1 MHYLSLLL
9 VFPTLL
15 ILGVG
20 CGPDCQS
27 TCSKIYQSPCG
38 IERPGASQTELVQE
52 CMGYC
57 EDALSKP
64 GEAGNYDPNQKLP
77 PSEKPTL
84 ETDQQVA
91 LWMECVEQTSCQNL
105 EKNYCAPIW

>member
-1 MHYLSLLL
+1 MHYLSLLFF
-9 VFPTLL
+9 VPALL

-27 TCSKIYQSPCG
+27 TCSKIYQSECG
-38 IERPGASQTELVQE
+38 IERPGASQPKLVQE

-64 GEAGNYDPNQKLP
+64 GKMEIMIPNKNYHHLKNPNWKMINKQLCG
-77 PSEKPTL
+77 
-84 ETDQQVA
+84 
-91 LWMECVEQTSCQNL
+91 WNVEQTAGNL
-105 EKNYCAPIW
+105 EKHYCAPIW